1 MQFPATEGP
10 GIIFQSVRVA
20 GGDHNIVP
28 EALLDPITQGYY
40 MF

>member
-20 GGDHNIVP
+20 GGDHNTVP
-28 EALLDPITQGYY
+28 EALHPIIQGYY